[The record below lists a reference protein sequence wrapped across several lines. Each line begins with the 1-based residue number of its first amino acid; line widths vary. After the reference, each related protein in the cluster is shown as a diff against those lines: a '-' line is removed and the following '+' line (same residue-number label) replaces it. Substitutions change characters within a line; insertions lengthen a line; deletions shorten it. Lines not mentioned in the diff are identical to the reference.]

1 MRTSL
6 FAGLALVLSLGAGAC
21 HEPASTTTTTSSVGP
36 AAVAAR
42 APSASIYPLELSLR
56 DQNGAVVGADVFRG
70 HPVIVSMFYG
80 SCPAA
85 CPLIV
90 THIKQIE
97 ASLSPEVRADTRV
110 LLVSFDAERD
120 TPTALTRLVS
130 AHRVDGSRW
139 RLAAG
144 AEDDARQL
152 ANAIGVHYRKEE
164 GGVFS
169 HDSVIAVLDRD
180 GRIVASVDDPSA
192 DLEPLSKSIR
202 DLTR

>member
-1 MRTSL
+1 MRTSV
-6 FAGLALVLSLGAGAC
+6 FAALVFSLAAAAC
-21 HEPASTTTTTSSVGP
+21 QEPASTTTTSSAVG
-36 AAVAAR
+36 AAEVAAR

-56 DQNGAVVGADVFRG
+56 DQRGAVVGADVFRG

-120 TPTALTRLVS
+120 TPEALSRLVS

-139 RLAAG
+139 RFAA
-144 AEDDARQL
+144 AHEDDARQL
-152 ANAIGVHYRKEE
+152 SNALGVHYRKEE

-169 HDSVIAVLDRD
+169 HDSVISVLDRE

-202 DLTR
+202 ELAR